1 MASRN
6 ALLIAAA
13 LAALPV
19 ARAALANDSSAEKA
33 AGGLVLRQ
41 NRDIDMVSE
50 DLFVSPALV
59 RVRYVFRNR
68 AAQPRRITVAFP
80 MPDRDLSYEM
90 ESDTAYP
97 ADFHTSVEGR
107 PVRMNVERRAFL
119 NGTERTAELVRLGV
133 PVAPAAGEGAY
144 QLAERIGRLPRA
156 TQQRLA
162 SLGLIEAS
170 SFAGSS
176 RQILP
181 MWTVRETW
189 HWDQVFPA
197 GRNLRVEHRYTPGVG
212 GTAGVPLASREFRSG
227 EGGREYQRT
236 YCTDAAFLAAID
248 RMQQRAE
255 RTQDN
260 YPMERRLGYIL
271 RTGGNWRS
279 PIGDFRMV
287 VDKGSPNAVVSFCAD
302 GVRRISPT
310 QFEVRH
316 RNWRPDRD
324 LAVLIVTA
332 EPFRE

>member
-1 MASRN
+1 MSRN
-6 ALLIAAA
+6 QFLAAA
-13 LAALPV
+13 LVV
-19 ARAALANDSSAEKA
+19 ACAFGHAALANDSSAEKA

-41 NRDIDMVSE
+41 NSDIDMVSE
-50 DLFVSPALV
+50 DLFVSPAQV

-90 ESDTAYP
+90 ESEVAYP
-97 ADFHTSVEGR
+97 GDFHTLVEGR
-107 PVRMNVERRAFL
+107 PVRMSVERRAIL
-119 NGTERTAELVRLGV
+119 NGVDRTAELVRLRV
-133 PVAPAAGEGAY
+133 PVAPPAGERAY
-144 QLAERIGRLPRA
+144 QLAEAIGRLPHA

-162 SLGLIEAS
+162 ALGLIDAAS
-170 SFAGSS
+170 LADSS
-176 RQILP
+176 HQILP

-197 GRNLRVEHRYTPGVG
+197 GRDLHVEHRYAPGVG
-212 GTAGVPLASREFRSG
+212 GTAGVPLASLDFRNSEEGRAYSRE
-227 EGGREYQRT
+227 
-236 YCTDAAFLAAID
+236 YCTDAAFLAALD

-255 RTQDN
+255 REQAN
-260 YPMERRLGYIL
+260 YPMESRLRYIL

-279 PIGDFRMV
+279 PIGEFRMV
-287 VDKGSPNAVVSFCAD
+287 VDKGSPDAIVSFCGE

-324 LAVLIVTA
+324 LAMLIVA
-332 EPFRE
+332 PIPPQR